1 MNKSQEKFGLFTT
14 ISMISGIVI
23 GSGIFFK
30 TDDILYATGGSVKLG
45 VLLWVLS
52 AFGIIFGGLTIS
64 LYAKKESKAGGL
76 ITYSEMAWGKKWGYI
91 AGWFQTIF
99 YFPAIT
105 AILSFVASVY
115 LGLLFGIESAFDP
128 RIWLCTAFIIIS
140 LFIFNVLSTEN
151 AGKFQN
157 ITLIIKLGAL
167 FSLALLGLVFG
178 QAQNLAQP
186 TVLAPTSSGLFYGL
200 IACAFAFDGWF
211 VAPSVAHEI
220 KNPKKNLSRALILAP
235 LMILF
240 VYLLYFVGINAML
253 GPQKI
258 MELGDSAVGHIVS
271 DFLGPIGVKFVY
283 AAVFLSIIGA
293 VNGLILGYIRLP
305 YSLALRKEFVQYERM
320 SQLNPKYGVSILS
333 SIVALVLT
341 LTWVF
346 LHFLSVFE
354 VRFGILDFSG
364 LEIDSLPIV
373 LMYIFYISLY
383 LKVIIETIKD
393 KENGLLYGILFPLL
407 AISGST
413 LVVYGG
419 FSNPNGII
427 YLLISLLGI
436 GLGLWL
442 RPKVD

>member
-128 RIWLCTAFIIIS
+128 RIWLFTALIIIGT
-140 LFIFNVLSTEN
+140 FIFNVLSTEN

-178 QAQNLAQP
+178 NAENLTQAA
-186 TVLAPTSSGLFYGL
+186 VSKPTSSGLFYGL
-200 IACAFAFDGWF
+200 VACAFAFDGWF

-220 KNPKKNLSRALILAP
+220 KDPKKNLSRALILAP
-235 LMILF
+235 LMILL

-258 MELGDSAVGHIVS
+258 MELGDSAVGFIVN

-320 SQLNPKYGVSILS
+320 SRLNPKYGVSILS

-354 VRFGILDFSG
+354 VRLGIFDFSG
-364 LEIDSLPIV
+364 LEIDSIPIV

-383 LKVIIETIKD
+383 LKVIIETLQD
-393 KENGLLYGILFPLL
+393 KENGLLYGIVFPLL

-413 LVVYGG
+413 LVVYSG

-436 GLGLWL
+436 GLGLWI